1 MNSVQ
6 KNSGLPPSVRSQSGE
21 VAILRSTWVRS
32 LCLTGCIF
40 WGGLDSKGILRAET
54 VPQTHPH
61 PAASEVVQKI
71 PITAVSE
78 SDLGIAVQHLRLSAR
93 GRMVDFRYRVTD
105 PTKAAVFSDRETHAY
120 LLHPATGTRLP
131 IPSGP
136 KTGPLRQLAK
146 TGGTNSV
153 LFSIFANPGLQV
165 KSGSSVALVVGNRSL
180 GNLVVE

>member
-6 KNSGLPPSVRSQSGE
+6 KKSGLPPSARPRSVTFPVFSLTQ
-21 VAILRSTWVRS
+21 VRS
-32 LCLTGCIF
+32 LCLTGFIL
-40 WGGLDSKGILRAET
+40 WGGLDSGGTLKAET
-54 VPQTHPH
+54 APHPH
-61 PAASEVVQKI
+61 PPVVSEAVRPA

-105 PTKAAVFSDRETHAY
+105 STKAAVFSDRETHAY

-131 IPSGP
+131 IPAGP

-146 TGGTNSV
+146 AGGTNSV

-165 KSGSSVALVVGNRSL
+165 KSGSTVALVVGNRSL

>member
-6 KNSGLPPSVRSQSGE
+6 KNSGLPPSARPRSITFRVFSLTQ
-21 VAILRSTWVRS
+21 VRS
-32 LCLTGCIF
+32 LCLTGCILC
-40 WGGLDSKGILRAET
+40 GGLNSGGGLKAET
-54 VPQTHPH
+54 VPHPH
-61 PAASEVVQKI
+61 PPVASEAVRPA

-131 IPSGP
+131 IPAGP

-146 TGGTNSV
+146 AGGTNSV

-165 KSGSSVALVVGNRSL
+165 KSGSTVALVVGNRSL

>member
-1 MNSVQ
+1 M
-6 KNSGLPPSVRSQSGE
+6 R
-21 VAILRSTWVRS
+21 ATWVRS
-32 LCLTGCIF
+32 LCLTGCIL
-40 WGGLDSKGILRAET
+40 WGGLDSKGILRAESL
-54 VPQTHPH
+54 PQPH
-61 PAASEVVQKI
+61 RTASEVVQKV

-78 SDLGIAVQHLRLSAR
+78 SDLGIAIQHLRLSAR

-146 TGGTNSV
+146 AGGTNSV

-165 KSGSSVALVVGNRSL
+165 KSGSTVVLVVGNRSL

>member
-6 KNSGLPPSVRSQSGE
+6 KNSGLPPSARPRSITFRVFSPSQ
-21 VAILRSTWVRS
+21 VRS
-32 LCLTGCIF
+32 LCLTGCILC
-40 WGGLDSKGILRAET
+40 GGLDSGGAFKAET
-54 VPQTHPH
+54 APHPH
-61 PAASEVVQKI
+61 PPVASEAVRSV
-71 PITAVSE
+71 PIKAVSE
-78 SDLGIAVQHLRLSAR
+78 SDLGISVQHLRLSAR

-131 IPSGP
+131 IPVGP

-146 TGGTNSV
+146 AGGTNSV

-165 KSGSSVALVVGNRSL
+165 KSGSTVALVVGNRSL